1 MTMCYR
7 ELYGL
12 LDLHAYP
19 HNIKYVE
26 IYILYILLLSLIRMQ
41 TTRQSSS
48 AIKTLTGNEIM
59 ELKSRVQLF
68 PSISIVSF
76 FFFLR
81 GGGRQAYK
89 PQYKTETKCVIARK
103 SRVGF
108 DLSWWYSTLAQ
119 ISLSLWFCVYPPVE
133 WEERGTGTEVELH
146 RDQERL

>member
-26 IYILYILLLSLIRMQ
+26 IYILYILLLSLIRMH

-76 FFFLR
+76 FFFWGV
-81 GGGRQAYK
+81 GGVRHINRSIK
-89 PQYKTETKCVIARK
+89 PKRNALLPENHVSVLAIT
-103 SRVGF
+103 
-108 DLSWWYSTLAQ
+108 WWYSTLAQ

>member
-26 IYILYILLLSLIRMQ
+26 IYILYLLLLSLIRTH

-81 GGGRQAYK
+81 GGGRQAYR

-108 DLSWWYSTLAQ
+108 DLS
-119 ISLSLWFCVYPPVE
+119 
-133 WEERGTGTEVELH
+133 
-146 RDQERL
+146 

>member
-26 IYILYILLLSLIRMQ
+26 IYILYILLLSLIRTH

-76 FFFLR
+76 FFF
-81 GGGRQAYK
+81 
-89 PQYKTETKCVIARK
+89 
-103 SRVGF
+103 
-108 DLSWWYSTLAQ
+108 
-119 ISLSLWFCVYPPVE
+119 
-133 WEERGTGTEVELH
+133 
-146 RDQERL
+146 